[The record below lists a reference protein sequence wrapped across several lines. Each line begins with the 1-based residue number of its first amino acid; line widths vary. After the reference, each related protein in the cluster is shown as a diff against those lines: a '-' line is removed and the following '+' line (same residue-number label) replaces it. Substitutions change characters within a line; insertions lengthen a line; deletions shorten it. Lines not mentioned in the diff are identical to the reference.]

1 MKKMRLTFKKVLKLF
16 EYKKNNKKQ
25 QNKSKLYTQ
34 MINIVFLIAEIFYLK
49 YVFLF
54 LFDNTTSHFVY
65 INNIFYT
72 KKMNKKN

>member
-1 MKKMRLTFKKVLKLF
+1 
-16 EYKKNNKKQ
+16 
-25 QNKSKLYTQ
+25 
-34 MINIVFLIAEIFYLK
+34 MINIVFLIVEIFYLK